1 MKKIVLF
8 ALMAMSLYGA
18 GYSVGQVVPPL
29 SLKDQFGHTIE
40 LTTMPKTVIMA
51 FEKGTAATVNEYLA
65 TQNNNYLAQNS
76 AVFIADISQ
85 MPSFI
90 ATTFALPKLRSYHH
104 PILLIEDEA
113 QGLAFP
119 GKEEKITI
127 LHFNQNRVSAIEFIS
142 TTTELK
148 KAIEP

>member
-8 ALMAMSLYGA
+8 ALMAMSLCAA

-29 SLKDQFGHTIE
+29 SLKDQFGHTTQ

-51 FEKGTAATVNEYLA
+51 FEKATATTVNDYLA
-65 TQNNNYLAQNS
+65 TQNKGYLAQNN

-90 ATTFALPKLRSYHH
+90 ATTFALPKLRTYAH
-104 PILLIEDEA
+104 PILLIEDEE
-113 QGLAFP
+113 QSLAFP
-119 GKEEKITI
+119 AQEGKITV
-127 LHFNQNRVSAIEFIS
+127 LHFDHNRVSGIDFVSNA
-142 TTTELK
+142 TELK
-148 KAIEP
+148 KGIAP

>member
-18 GYSVGQVVPPL
+18 GYSVGQVVAPL
-29 SLKDQFGHTIE
+29 SLKDQFGHTTQLI
-40 LTTMPKTVIMA
+40 TMPKTVIMA
-51 FEKGTAATVNEYLA
+51 FEKATAATVNEYLS
-65 TQNNNYLAQNS
+65 TKDKHYLTHNN

-90 ATTFALPKLRSYHH
+90 ATTFALPKLRTYSHQ
-104 PILLIEDEA
+104 ILLIEDEE

-119 GKEEKITI
+119 AQEEKITI
-127 LHFNQNRVSAIEFIS
+127 LHFDHNRVRGIDFVSNA
-142 TTTELK
+142 TELK